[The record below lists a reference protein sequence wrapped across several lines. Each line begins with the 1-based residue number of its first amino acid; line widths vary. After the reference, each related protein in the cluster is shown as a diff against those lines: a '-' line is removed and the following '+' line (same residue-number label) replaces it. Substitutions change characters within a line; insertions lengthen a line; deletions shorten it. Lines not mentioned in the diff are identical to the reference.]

1 MSSVTETTPLHEIF
15 DNVDV
20 QKALFKEA
28 FEFVRKKQNKTEDDI
43 ISISNI
49 LHYFIKEDT
58 SKKDKIALS
67 WTAICM
73 IKHSQHEME
82 FTDEET
88 NGLISNIIKK
98 LKSYLEK
105 N

>member
-1 MSSVTETTPLHEIF
+1 MSSVIETTPLHEIF
-15 DNVDV
+15 DDLDV

-43 ISISNI
+43 ISIADVLNCF
-49 LHYFIKEDT
+49 LREDADI
-58 SKKDKIALS
+58 KDKITLS
-67 WTAICM
+67 WTAISM
-73 IKHSQHEME
+73 IRQSQDKME

-88 NGLISNIIKK
+88 NGIIDNIMKK